1 MNTIELMLEASKL
14 AVAVLKG
21 YPQSMARE
29 DALITLRNAIAA
41 GEAELKR
48 EPDASLQLV
57 ANLLSEY
64 GLQALD
70 VVAAFKTQEP
80 VAWICKPHGLMFD
93 AMGDPRTRYV
103 RVTLNGSHCVMSP
116 TEGDNY
122 VQDAKESGD
131 DSDYIVTDVYLSER
145 EFDDLPEHDGF

>member
-1 MNTIELMLEASKL
+1 MTAIEQLVNELKQLRKAYANLMSAGRERIIDLGGDCDDLQMILE
-14 AVAVLKG
+14 
-21 YPQSMARE
+21 Q
-29 DALITLRNAIAA
+29 DQALVSVTNAIAA

-48 EPDASLQLV
+48 EPV
-57 ANLLSEY
+57 AR
-64 GLQALD
+64 
-70 VVAAFKTQEP
+70 
-80 VAWICKPHGLMFD
+80 ICKPHGLMFD

-122 VQDAKESGD
+122 VQESGD

>member
-80 VAWICKPHGLMFD
+80 VAWMDKHGNIERGWD
-93 AMGDPRTRYV
+93 AMLNPNEFEPLYTRY
-103 RVTLNGSHCVMSP
+103 
-116 TEGDNY
+116 
-122 VQDAKESGD
+122 ES
-131 DSDYIVTDVYLSER
+131 
-145 EFDDLPEHDGF
+145 

>member
-1 MNTIELMLEASKL
+1 MTNQELMLEALKRE
-14 AVAVLKG
+14 APRVALRKTD
-21 YPQSMARE
+21 YPE
-29 DALITLRNAIAA
+29 EHTLFTKAIAA
-41 GEAELKR
+41 GEAELRR

-122 VQDAKESGD
+122 VQESGD

>member
-1 MNTIELMLEASKL
+1 MNTIDLMLEALMHVQDYLIGSRQCAPL
-14 AVAVLKG
+14 LNAVTA
-21 YPQSMARE
+21 
-29 DALITLRNAIAA
+29 AIEA

-48 EPDASLQLV
+48 EPV
-57 ANLLSEY
+57 AR
-64 GLQALD
+64 
-70 VVAAFKTQEP
+70 
-80 VAWICKPHGLMFD
+80 ICKPHGLMFD